1 MKKIG
6 LCHGVFD
13 VVHLGHLLQFKK
25 AKEICD
31 YLVVSITD
39 DKYVNKGYNRPIF
52 NIKERVEFLKSIKI
66 IDEVLISSY
75 PTAVEII
82 KKLKPDFYFKDNEY
96 KKDDITKN
104 INKEITALKKFG
116 GKIIFTKE
124 KKFSSSSL
132 INSNFSTQDNFL
144 KNVKNIKK
152 YIPKNL
158 IENLR
163 NIKLKPLIIGELI
176 KDEFIFCETLGKSGK
191 DNILTVKEVS
201 RSTFNGGSFSIAK
214 NLSNFCKNV
223 GLISDIGAKS
233 DQITKHCKAI
243 KNLQTNFFIKKG
255 TSIIKKTKFVNV
267 HNHSKYFGSYEIDDR
282 KLDYEE
288 ENKFLNILKKR
299 INSFDFILVA
309 DYDHGLITKKIH
321 NFLIKSKK
329 KIICTLQLNSSNIA
343 YHDILKL
350 NGSDLLVVNSNELL
364 NFYKRKTNTRDIIK
378 LSKKFIK
385 DHKYKNLIV
394 TLGQNGSYY
403 FNKKSFYHFPAITN
417 KVSGDK
423 IGSGDTF
430 LVLASIG
437 FMLNLHPQVLMMLGT
452 LASSFNLKGFGNEF
466 PINKE
471 NYIKHLS
478 HMIA

>member
-1 MKKIG
+1 MKKKYS
-6 LCHGVFD
+6 L
-13 VVHLGHLLQFKK
+13 
-25 AKEICD
+25 KEIFIYLDKLYKCD
-31 YLVVSITD
+31 PAIVGEIII
-39 DKYVNKGYNRPIF
+39 DKYSV
-52 NIKERVEFLKSIKI
+52 
-66 IDEVLISSY
+66 
-75 PTAVEII
+75 
-82 KKLKPDFYFKDNEY
+82 
-96 KKDDITKN
+96 
-104 INKEITALKKFG
+104 
-116 GKIIFTKE
+116 
-124 KKFSSSSL
+124 
-132 INSNFSTQDNFL
+132 
-144 KNVKNIKK
+144 
-152 YIPKNL
+152 
-158 IENLR
+158 
-163 NIKLKPLIIGELI
+163 
-176 KDEFIFCETLGKSGK
+176 CEAIGKSGK
-191 DNILTVKEVS
+191 EPVMVIKEGTDYKIL
-201 RSTFNGGSFSIAK
+201 GGSGALAN

-243 KNLQTNFFIKKG
+243 KNLQTNFFIKKR

-282 KLDYEE
+282 KLDSEE

-452 LASSFNLKGFGNEF
+452 LASSFNL
-466 PINKE
+466 
-471 NYIKHLS
+471 
-478 HMIA
+478 